1 MAPLIMSLGRS
12 PPIAQDA
19 ERKAMDLAQLHPARC
34 DGAGKGMTKGL
45 SWTATVLG
53 KHMSKNQIIAVV
65 AALVILIAFSFG
77 LSAVEAVRKR
87 LHSRHSRHLRSNKRL
102 HSRSSPSCVAWLP
115 I

>member
-65 AALVILIAFSFG
+65 AALVILIAIFVW
-77 LSAVEAVRKR
+77 AVSRRGGQEAT
-87 LHSRHSRHLRSNKRL
+87 SQPPQPA
-102 HSRSSPSCVAWLP
+102 PSQQQTP
-115 I
+115 PQPKQP